1 METQLEVAYIIKV
14 KYAVSSLHKL
24 GPGDLWG
31 SILLRAKVQIN
42 YGNAIVFDNSCQLQF
57 DSISVSWEYYLYSIA
72 GWI

>member
-1 METQLEVAYIIKV
+1 MLQLEKLLFMETQLEVAYIIKV

-42 YGNAIVFDNSCQLQF
+42 YGNAIVFDPNLLCDMKIQF
-57 DSISVSWEYYLYSIA
+57 CTN
-72 GWI
+72 